1 VVTLTGEHPV
11 APMAGLP
18 PERGGLARKFD
29 AVSLLTVYLVL
40 LMLIPYSVVFS
51 PLGGAGGLST
61 MYAAILL
68 FLFLALWLHQGFHID
83 RGTQPIRVA
92 GIAFACSIIAAYV
105 SVNRHLIPSLE
116 RNGAD
121 RGLIFAA
128 GWLAVLLLAAD
139 AIDRPD
145 RLNTMLGRIVAGI
158 TAVAAVGIAEFATG
172 LDVAQYI
179 VIPGFSTQAVPT
191 ATAVDT
197 RLGFNRPAATA
208 AHPLELATVLAIGLP
223 IALHRARFA
232 PPSLRFRRWT
242 QVGVIGACLPLTIS
256 RAAILGLAVVFLVM
270 LPTWPRRHRRY
281 VYAGLAAAF
290 LGIFVVVPRLLST
303 FFSLFAGSG
312 ATASTASRTNAYG
325 SAAAYI
331 AQHPWL
337 GRGFGTFLPQT
348 YFFTDNQYLSTLI
361 ETGIIGL
368 LALIALFVTGWFVGR
383 SAYHAAVHPEA
394 RDLAQSLVAS
404 VAAAGVAFATF
415 DSLSFSIAA
424 GLSFLILGCVG
435 AAWRMIRNGQLE
447 ATLGDPG
454 GGAPVAAV
462 AGGQPGP
469 TEVRETPE

>member
-1 VVTLTGEHPV
+1 VVTLRGEQPA
-11 APMAGLP
+11 APTADLP
-18 PERGGLARKFD
+18 PEPGDTSRKFD
-29 AVSLLTVYLVL
+29 AVSLLTIYLVL
-40 LMLIPYSVVFS
+40 LMLIPYSVVFP

-61 MYAAILL
+61 MYAAILM
-68 FLFLALWLHQGFHID
+68 FLFLALWLHPGFMID
-83 RGTQPIRVA
+83 RGSQPIRVA
-92 GIAFACSIIAAYV
+92 GIVFTCSIIAAYV
-105 SVNRHLIPSLE
+105 SVNRHLIPGLE

-145 RLNTMLGRIVAGI
+145 RLNTMLGRIVTGV
-158 TAVAAVGIAEFATG
+158 TAMAAVGITEFATG
-172 LDVAQYI
+172 LDFAQYI
-179 VIPGFSTQAVPT
+179 VIPGFTTQAI
-191 ATAVDT
+191 ATDTVVST

-232 PPSLRFRRWT
+232 PPGRRLRRWV

-256 RAAILGLAVVFLVM
+256 RAAILGLAVVFLVT
-270 LPTWPRRHRRY
+270 LPTWPKEHRRY
-281 VYAGLAAAF
+281 AYAGLGAGALGMFVMIPGMLGTFLALFGGSSAA
-290 LGIFVVVPRLLST
+290 T
-303 FFSLFAGSG
+303 
-312 ATASTASRTNAYG
+312 STASRTSAYG
-325 SAAAYI
+325 SATAYV

-348 YFFTDNQYLSTLI
+348 YFFTDNQYLLTLI

-368 LALIALFVTGWFVGR
+368 LALVALFVTGWFVGR

-415 DSLSFSIAA
+415 DALSFSIAA

-435 AAWRMIRNGQLE
+435 ATWRMIRNGQLE
-447 ATLGDPG
+447 AALGGPP
-454 GGAPVAAV
+454 GGAPAASV
-462 AGGQPGP
+462 TGGQPGP
-469 TEVRETPE
+469 GSA

>member
-1 VVTLTGEHPV
+1 MVTLRGERPAAPV
-11 APMAGLP
+11 ADLP
-18 PERGGLARKFD
+18 PRPRGPSRKFD
-29 AVSLLTVYLVL
+29 AVTLLTVYLVL
-40 LMLIPYSVVFS
+40 LMAIPYSVVFS

-61 MYAAILL
+61 MYAAILM

-92 GIAFACSIIAAYV
+92 GLAFTCSIIAAYV

-128 GWLAVLLLAAD
+128 GWLAVLLFAAD

-145 RLNTMLGRIVAGI
+145 RLNTMLGRIVTGV
-158 TAVAAVGIAEFATG
+158 TAMAAVGIAEFATG
-172 LDVAQYI
+172 LDVAKYI
-179 VIPGFSTQAVPT
+179 VIPGFSIQTAPT
-191 ATAVDT
+191 SVDT

-232 PPSLRFRRWT
+232 PPHLRLRRWV

-281 VYAGLAAAF
+281 VYAGLVAAV
-290 LGIFVVVPRLLST
+290 LGIFVVVPRLIST
-303 FFSLFAGSG
+303 FLSLFAGSG

-331 AQHPWL
+331 AHNPWL

-368 LALIALFVTGWFVGR
+368 LALMALFVTGWFVGR

-415 DSLSFSIAA
+415 DALSFSIAA

-435 AAWRMIRNGQLE
+435 ATWRMIRDGQLE
-447 ATLGDPG
+447 AALGDPG
-454 GGAPVAAV
+454 GGAPAAAV
-462 AGGQPGP
+462 TGGQPSP
-469 TEVRETPE
+469 SEA